1 VTYLLRPPKSAQLQ
15 HIFSGIGSLAK
26 AGHPTTAFPIRNNCC
41 RWPPCLRLS
50 LIGLSVELRGK
61 HSRPLRAHNEGKK
74 KMMAVEPEG
83 FQVDKPVAANISSYT
98 AFDSTAQQYK
108 AKVDLD
114 VWVVSSWLCGYEYIH
129 TSILERSLI
138 RESWSR
144 GERVQGC
151 VQIVASLAFVLN
163 GYYTSLRIPER
174 ANPIHI

>member
-1 VTYLLRPPKSAQLQ
+1 MVASVQAR
-15 HIFSGIGSLAK
+15 
-26 AGHPTTAFPIRNNCC
+26 CC
-41 RWPPCLRLS
+41 KLFL
-50 LIGLSVELRGK
+50 
-61 HSRPLRAHNEGKK
+61 
-74 KMMAVEPEG
+74 
-83 FQVDKPVAANISSYT
+83 SYT

-144 GERVQGC
+144 GEESRG
-151 VQIVASLAFVLN
+151 ASKLSLLLAFVLN